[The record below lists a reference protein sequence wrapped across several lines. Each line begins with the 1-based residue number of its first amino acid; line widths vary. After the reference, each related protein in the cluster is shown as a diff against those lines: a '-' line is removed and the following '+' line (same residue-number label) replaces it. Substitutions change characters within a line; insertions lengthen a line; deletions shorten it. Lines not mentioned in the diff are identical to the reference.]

1 MKKFQLWH
9 EFDSKDVSAFLE
21 KKLNVCI
28 IEKLLY
34 EKSCFKYMIVFPRLN
49 SFFIYNKFQGVYE
62 EFNSNEVKSLILRL
76 TRQITPDGLRMNHII
91 QLHQQFLFGP
101 KSETGLPKFKQHLF
115 VFNNGTFDLNTNS
128 FRSWSPEDFVTGRVE
143 YSYDPGAQCPDIM
156 NFLAQFS
163 CGYED
168 RREFLRA
175 WSWAVVRGFN
185 RLQLFLYIMGPGGTG
200 KTVFAHLLSA
210 LVGKHSV
217 ITTSLRAL
225 NSDPFEI
232 TNLMGKKLI
241 SIVDA
246 EFYRGDISTLKR
258 ISGGDTLM
266 GRTKFHQGS
275 SEVTPQGLITIVS
288 NFPLGS
294 LDTSGAIERR
304 MRLFLAEGRIT
315 NPDPMLLFE
324 SGEGYQGKLISQLPG
339 FFNWVNQI
347 NESEAR
353 AILAQKTIPS
363 LNQSAQD
370 LVEQSNPI
378 LRWAKEELE
387 AGDGAFLGCKTGTG
401 IKADLEFQ
409 LRKSLYP
416 AYDRW
421 SRAEGQRALS
431 AKQFSHWIVD
441 ILKSIGFDTKKERRS
456 QGYFIAGIQLKEQ
469 VFQRDYQQRAP
480 LAIEPAE
487 PLKSI
492 SATQSTPIAL
502 RRSTPWNPYPYEQ
515 YFELLG
521 PSIIKTSLN
530 AQTKEMKFDSHRL
543 AKAYVEQCKLPS
555 KDFFENV
562 LKVLENGAKRI
573 KSFGLIAT
581 KYQQMG
587 TSPRIIPVSY
597 KDSVNNIKKLLRNNA
612 YEQLNEFTLK
622 NLNKVIVDIDIKA
635 CYLSILLGLYPQE
648 LSVLQLAN
656 QQGIW
661 EFIRLEFKNWGCP
674 ELFSKPL
681 VKICVYAALFQGGN
695 KAMADGILEHHRKTL
710 GLTQAQFKQSA
721 FYPECYTFANT
732 FAYHMNNSN
741 VIAELRTLSEK
752 VCKENEGDFLYG
764 PTGHKYIVN
773 KIDFPASFSKFL
785 QAYEFF
791 LIAQTLTKASKQFPE
806 QFDILGHFHDGAVIL
821 IPDQKEPVLNAL
833 DRLIEETRSEIG
845 LAYPISLETT
855 FFGVM

>member
-1 MKKFQLWH
+1 MQKFKLWH
-9 EFDSKDVSAFLE
+9 ELEPNDISVFLE
-21 KKLNVCI
+21 KKVNI
-28 IEKLLY
+28 FRIEKLLY
-34 EKSCFKYMIVFPRLN
+34 EKTCFKYMVVFPRLN
-49 SFFIYNKFQGVYE
+49 SFFIYNKFTGVYE

-76 TRQITPDGLRMNHII
+76 TREIIPDGLRMNHII

-115 VFNNGTFDLNTNS
+115 VFANGTFDLNANS
-128 FRSWSPEDFVTGRVE
+128 FQPWSPEDFVTGRVD
-143 YSYDPGAQCPDIM
+143 YPYDPKAQCPDIM
-156 NFLAQFS
+156 KFLTEFS

-210 LVGKHSV
+210 LVGKHAV

-232 TNLMGKKLI
+232 TNLTGKKLI

-246 EFYRGDISTLKR
+246 EFYRGDLSTLKR

-304 MRLFLAEGRIT
+304 MRLFIAEGNIA

-324 SGEGYQGKLISQLPG
+324 SAEGYQGKLISQLPG
-339 FFNWVNQI
+339 LFNWVNEL

-353 AILAQKTIPS
+353 AILTQKAIPS
-363 LNQSAQD
+363 LNKSAQD
-370 LVEQSNPI
+370 LVEQTNPI

-387 AGDGAFLGCKTGTG
+387 AGDGSFLGCKIGTG

-431 AKQFSHWIVD
+431 AKQFSYWIVD
-441 ILKSIGFDTKKERRS
+441 ILKSIGFEAKKERRA
-456 QGYFIAGIQLKEQ
+456 QGYFVTGVKLKEQ

-480 LAIEPAE
+480 LAIQPSEPI
-487 PLKSI
+487 KSI
-492 SATQSTPIAL
+492 PATHSTTTIPK
-502 RRSTPWNPYPYEQ
+502 RSTPWNEYPYQQ

-521 PSIIKTSLN
+521 PTKIKSTLN
-530 AQTKEMKFDSHRL
+530 AQTKEMKFDSHKL
-543 AKAYVEQCKLPS
+543 AKAYVDQCKLSS
-555 KDFFENV
+555 KDFFESV
-562 LKVLENGAKRI
+562 LKVMQNGVKRI
-573 KSFGLIAT
+573 KSFGLIPT

-597 KDSVNNIKKLLRNNA
+597 KDSVNNIKKQLRNNA
-612 YEQLNEFTLK
+612 YEQLNDFTLTTYS
-622 NLNKVIVDIDIKA
+622 KVIVDIDIKA

-648 LSVLQLAN
+648 LSVLQQAN

-661 EFIRLEFKNWGCP
+661 EFIRLEFENWGCP

-710 GLTQAQFKQSA
+710 GLTQQQFKQSA
-721 FYPECYTFANT
+721 FYQDCYTFANT

-741 VIAELRTLSEK
+741 VIAELRTLSDK
-752 VCKENEGDFLYG
+752 VCKENEGGFLYG
-764 PTGHKYIVN
+764 PTGHQYVVN
-773 KIDFPASFSKFL
+773 KIEFPASFSKYL
-785 QAYEFF
+785 QSYEFF
-791 LIAQTLTKASKQFPE
+791 LVAQTLTKASRLFPYN
-806 QFDILGHFHDGAVIL
+806 FDILGHFHDGAVIL
-821 IPDQKEPVLNAL
+821 IPEQSEPTLNVLSNLIKETGV
-833 DRLIEETRSEIG
+833 EIG
-845 LAYPISLETT
+845 LAYPISLENT
-855 FFGVM
+855 FFTK